1 MKTQMLENGT
11 VIDHLPAGS
20 GLHCLDI
27 LKKHHIGDETI
38 IVFINV
44 PSNVM
49 GKKDMIK
56 LQNFYIDEEMATFL
70 SLIAPDVT
78 INIIHEHS
86 VTKKIKPTLPAT
98 IEGLIPCINSRCIT
112 NTEGYTPEYDIK
124 SKQPVILKCR
134 YCEFEF
140 TPG

>member
-11 VIDHLPAGS
+11 VIDHLPAGT

-27 LKKHHIGDETI
+27 LKKHNIGEESI
-38 IVFINV
+38 IIFINV

-56 LQNFYIDEEMATFL
+56 LQDFYIDEKMATFL
-70 SLIAPDVT
+70 SLIAPNVT
-78 INIIHEHS
+78 INIIHKHT
-86 VTKKIKPTLPAT
+86 VTKKIKPALPDT

-112 NTEGYTPEYDIK
+112 NTEGYITEYDIK